1 MCIMYCVYNFLFFS
15 QVAQLNTS
23 NEEEVKSIN
32 LFLFT
37 AVYKIL
43 DSVTEMLSTLKWKTL
58 EIRRTI
64 VCLSTCMLYE
74 MRYRLVSHEDA
85 KLDFYPNR

>member
-1 MCIMYCVYNFLFFS
+1 MFIIFFFLF

-23 NEEEVKSIN
+23 SEEEVKSIN

-58 EIRRTI
+58 ESR
-64 VCLSTCMLYE
+64 
-74 MRYRLVSHEDA
+74 
-85 KLDFYPNR
+85 

>member
-1 MCIMYCVYNFLFFS
+1 MYMCIMYCVYNFVFFS
-15 QVAQLNTS
+15 HVAQLNTS
-23 NEEEVKSIN
+23 REEEVKSIN

-58 EIRRTI
+58 ETRRTI
-64 VCLSTCMLYE
+64 LCLSTRMLYE

-85 KLDFYPNR
+85 KSI

>member
-1 MCIMYCVYNFLFFS
+1 MFYFS
-15 QVAQLNTS
+15 LKVAQLNTS
-23 NEEEVKSIN
+23 SEDELKSIN

-37 AVYKIL
+37 AVYKTL

-58 EIRRTI
+58 ESRQAI

-74 MRYRLVSHEDA
+74 MRYRLVSHKDA
-85 KLDFYPNR
+85 KLVFYPNR